1 MIITQAKFL
10 TSAQN
15 LSQCPNYN
23 LPEIALLGRSNV
35 GKSSFINT
43 ICNNSK
49 LAKTSN
55 KPGKTRLINL
65 FNINEKFI
73 IADLPGYGYAKVS
86 KEMQNQ
92 WQKNLEEYLLKR
104 DTLKLLVQ
112 FIDSRHEIQKNDLQM
127 QEWLEYNGL
136 NSIVIATKIDLTA
149 KSRIQAKINE
159 LKKITQREVFPFSTV
174 NKRYN
179 DKILDYMENTIL

>member
-1 MIITQAKFL
+1 
-10 TSAQN
+10 
-15 LSQCPNYN
+15 
-23 LPEIALLGRSNV
+23 
-35 GKSSFINT
+35 
-43 ICNNSK
+43 
-49 LAKTSN
+49 
-55 KPGKTRLINL
+55 
-65 FNINEKFI
+65 
-73 IADLPGYGYAKVS
+73 
-86 KEMQNQ
+86 MQNQ

-149 KSRIQAKINE
+149 KSCIQAKINE